1 MDAPNRQGDA
11 RLHEWQAL
19 LQSAPDTALLE
30 LLIADMNGILR
41 GKRVGRRE
49 IEHVLAKG
57 FNMPG
62 SSVMLDSKG
71 QTIDG
76 VEYGTRDGDPDV
88 YCRVVPGS
96 LAPVPWAARPSAQAL
111 VTMVDGTGRPYFADT
126 RNVLRAALAPLAA
139 RGLTP
144 VIALELEFYLL
155 EDDDGSG
162 AAPTPKVA
170 RVPGMS
176 TPQDGPQC
184 YCLEDLE
191 EVESFLADVE
201 RACRLQRIPAATA
214 LSEYGPGQFEINLHH
229 MPDAELACDHGVLL
243 KRAVKRVARAQG
255 LAACF
260 MAKPF
265 SNAAGSGLHVHVSL
279 VDRNG
284 RNVFGTEGGG
294 LSDAL
299 RHAVGGLLETMP
311 ESMAVCAPNANS
323 YRRLRPGVYVPLTP
337 NWGRN
342 HRQMALRIPLS
353 GPEDARIE
361 HRVAGADA
369 NPYLVVA
376 CVLAG
381 IEHGLAT
388 GAMPPPMIEA
398 GTIVPEVVTLPTRWE
413 LALQALERAQ
423 VLPKYLGEH
432 YCRTFVR
439 CRRTE
444 AERYHNE
451 ISNRDYEW
459 YLRAV

>member
-1 MDAPNRQGDA
+1 VERPASQTDP
-11 RLHEWQAL
+11 RLLELQAL
-19 LQSAPDTALLE
+19 PVKPQLLE

-41 GKRVGRRE
+41 GKRVGRHE
-49 IEHVLAKG
+49 IESVLTKG

-88 YCRVVPGS
+88 YCKVVPGS
-96 LAPVPWAARPSAQAL
+96 LAPVPWARRPSAQAL
-111 VTMVDGTGRPYFADT
+111 VTMVTGSGEPYFADPRT
-126 RNVLRAALAPLAA
+126 VLRAALAPLRA

-144 VIALELEFYLL
+144 VVAMELEFYLL
-155 EDDDGSG
+155 EDRGG
-162 AAPTPKVA
+162 EELVPKVA
-170 RVPGMS
+170 RVPGMRIA
-176 TPQDGPQC
+176 QDGPQC

-201 RACRLQRIPAATA
+201 RACQAQRIPAATA

-229 MPDAELACDHGVLL
+229 VPDAELACDHGVLL
-243 KRAVKRVARAQG
+243 KRVVKHVARAHG
-255 LAACF
+255 MAACF

-265 SNAAGSGLHVHVSL
+265 SQTAGSGLHIHISL
-279 VDRNG
+279 LDAQG
-284 RNVFGTEGGG
+284 RNVFGAPDG
-294 LSDAL
+294 LSDTL
-299 RHAVGGLLETMP
+299 RHAVGGLLETMA
-311 ESMAVCAPNANS
+311 EGMAIFAPNANS
-323 YRRLRPGVYVPLTP
+323 YRRLRTGVYVPLTP

-342 HRQMALRIPLS
+342 HRQMSLRIPLS
-353 GPEDARIE
+353 GPDDARIE

-369 NPYLVVA
+369 NPYLVLA

-381 IEHGLAT
+381 IEHGLETRA
-388 GAMPPPMIEA
+388 APPPMIEA
-398 GTIVPEVVTLPTRWE
+398 GTIVPEIITLPTRWE
-413 LALQALERAQ
+413 LALQALEGAK

-444 AERYHNE
+444 AERYHSE

>member
-1 MDAPNRQGDA
+1 MDTPTAKTDP
-11 RLHEWQAL
+11 RLLEWQAL
-19 LQSAPDTALLE
+19 LQSAPDTTLME
-30 LLIADMNGILR
+30 LLVADMNGILR
-41 GKRVGRRE
+41 GKRVGRHE
-49 IEHVLAKG
+49 IESVLSRG
-57 FNMPG
+57 FNLPG
-62 SSVMLDSKG
+62 SAVLLDSKG

-88 YCRVVPGS
+88 YCKVVPGTV
-96 LAPVPWAARPSAQAL
+96 APVPWAKRPSAQAL
-111 VTMVDGTGRPYFADT
+111 ITMTDASGKPYFADP
-126 RNVLRAALAPLAA
+126 RNVLRDALAPLRA

-144 VIALELEFYLL
+144 VVAMELEFYLL
-155 EDDDGSG
+155 EGGGDG
-162 AAPTPKVA
+162 ALTPKVA
-170 RVPGMS
+170 LIPG
-176 TPQDGPQC
+176 TQTRQDGPQC

-191 EVESFLADVE
+191 EVEDFLADVE
-201 RACRLQRIPAATA
+201 KACRAQRVPAATA

-229 MPDAELACDHGVLL
+229 VPDVELACDHGVLL
-243 KRAVKRVARAQG
+243 KRIVKHVAREHG
-255 LAACF
+255 MAACF

-265 SNAAGSGLHVHVSL
+265 SDSAGSGLHIHISL

-284 RNVFGTEGGG
+284 HNVFGAEGG
-294 LSDAL
+294 LSDTL

-311 ESMAVCAPNANS
+311 EGMAIFAPNANS
-323 YRRLRPGVYVPLTP
+323 YRRLRTGVYVPLTP

-342 HRQMALRIPLS
+342 HRQMSLRIPLS

-369 NPYLVVA
+369 NPYLVAA

-381 IEHGLAT
+381 IEHGIAT
-388 GAMPPPMIEA
+388 KSAPPPMIEA
-398 GTIVPEVVTLPTRWE
+398 GTIVPEVITLPRRWE
-413 LALQALERAQ
+413 LALGEFERAK

-432 YCRTFVR
+432 YCRTFLR

>member
-1 MDAPNRQGDA
+1 MDTPSKQSDP

-19 LQSAPDTALLE
+19 LQSAPDTKLLE

-41 GKRVGRRE
+41 GKRVGRHE
-49 IEHVLAKG
+49 IESIMTRG
-57 FNMPG
+57 FNLPG
-62 SSVMLDSKG
+62 SAVLLDSKG

-88 YCRVVPGS
+88 YCKVVPGS
-96 LAPVPWAARPSAQAL
+96 VAPVPWASRASAQAL
-111 VTMVDGTGRPYFADT
+111 VTMNDGGGKPYFADP
-126 RNVLRAALAPLAA
+126 RHILRAALAPLMA

-155 EDDDGSG
+155 EGDAGD
-162 AAPTPKVA
+162 ALTPKVA
-170 RVPGMS
+170 FIPG
-176 TPQDGPQC
+176 TQTRQDGPQC

-191 EVESFLADVE
+191 EVEDFLADVE
-201 RACRLQRIPAATA
+201 KACQAQRIPAATA

-229 MPDAELACDHGVLL
+229 VPDVELACDHGVLL
-243 KRAVKRVARAQG
+243 KRVVKHVARKHG
-255 LAACF
+255 MAACF

-265 SNAAGSGLHVHVSL
+265 SEYAGSGLHIHISL
-279 VDRNG
+279 VDKDG
-284 RNVFGTEGGG
+284 RNVFGLPGGG
-294 LSDAL
+294 LSDTL
-299 RHAVGGLLETMP
+299 RNAIGGLIETMP
-311 ESMAVCAPNANS
+311 EGMAIFAPNANS
-323 YRRLRPGVYVPLTP
+323 YRRLRKGVYVPLTP

-342 HRQMALRIPLS
+342 HRQMSLRIPLS

-376 CVLAG
+376 AVLAG
-381 IEHGLAT
+381 IEHGIASKST
-388 GAMPPPMIEA
+388 PPPMIEA
-398 GTIVPEVVTLPTRWE
+398 GSIVPEVVTLPRRWE
-413 LALQALERAQ
+413 LALQGLENAQ
-423 VLPKYLGEH
+423 ILPKYLGEH
-432 YCRTFVR
+432 YCRTFVA

>member
-1 MDAPNRQGDA
+1 MDTPAKQSDP
-11 RLHEWQAL
+11 RLHEWHAL
-19 LQSAPDTALLE
+19 LQSAPDTQLLE

-49 IEHVLAKG
+49 IESVLTRG
-57 FNMPG
+57 FNLPG
-62 SSVMLDSKG
+62 SAVLLDSKG

-76 VEYGTRDGDPDV
+76 VPYGTRDGDPDV
-88 YCRVVPGS
+88 YCKVIPGS
-96 LAPVPWAARPSAQAL
+96 LAPVPWSARSSAQAL
-111 VTMVDGTGRPYFADT
+111 VTMTEGTGKPYFADPRT
-126 RNVLRAALAPLAA
+126 VLRAALAPLKA

-155 EDDDGSG
+155 END
-162 AAPTPKVA
+162 AAESLTPKVA
-170 RVPGMS
+170 FIPG
-176 TPQDGPQC
+176 TQTRQDGPQC

-191 EVESFLADVE
+191 EVEGFLADVE
-201 RACRLQRIPAATA
+201 KACQTQRIPAATA

-229 MPDAELACDHGVLL
+229 VPDVELACDHGVLL
-243 KRAVKRVARAQG
+243 KRVVKHVARSHG
-255 LAACF
+255 MAACF

-265 SNAAGSGLHVHVSL
+265 SDCAGSGLHIHISL
-279 VDRNG
+279 VDQNG
-284 RNVFGTEGGG
+284 RNVFGTAEGG
-294 LSDAL
+294 LSDTL
-299 RHAVGGLLETMP
+299 RNAIGGLVETMP
-311 ESMAVCAPNANS
+311 EGMAIFAPNANS
-323 YRRLRPGVYVPLTP
+323 YRRLRKGVYVPLTP

-342 HRQMALRIPLS
+342 HRQMSLRIPLS

-376 CVLAG
+376 SVLAG
-381 IEHGLAT
+381 IEHGIAT
-388 GAMPPPMIEA
+388 KSTPPAMIEA
-398 GTIVPEVVTLPTRWE
+398 GSIVPEVVTLPTRWE
-413 LALQALERAQ
+413 LALQNLERAQ
-423 VLPKYLGEH
+423 VLPRYLGEH
-432 YCRTFVR
+432 YCDTFVR

>member
-1 MDAPNRQGDA
+1 VE
-11 RLHEWQAL
+11 RLASQTDPHLLELQAL
-19 LQSAPDTALLE
+19 PTKPELLE

-41 GKRVGRRE
+41 GKRVGRHE
-49 IEHVLAKG
+49 IERVLTKG

-76 VEYGTRDGDPDV
+76 VEYGTRDGDHDV
-88 YCRVVPGS
+88 YCKVVLGS
-96 LAPVPWAARPSAQAL
+96 LAPVPWARRPSAQAL
-111 VTMVDGTGRPYFADT
+111 VTMITGAGEPYFADPRT
-126 RNVLRAALAPLAA
+126 VLRAALAPLRA

-144 VIALELEFYLL
+144 VVAMELEFYLL
-155 EDDDGSG
+155 VDDAGD
-162 AAPTPKVA
+162 ALTPKVA
-170 RVPGMS
+170 RVPGMRIA
-176 TPQDGPQC
+176 QDGPQC

-191 EVESFLADVE
+191 EVEGFLADVE
-201 RACRLQRIPAATA
+201 QACQAQRIPAATA

-229 MPDAELACDHGVLL
+229 VPDAELACDHGVLL
-243 KRAVKRVARAQG
+243 KRVVKHVARAHG
-255 LAACF
+255 MAACF

-265 SNAAGSGLHVHVSL
+265 SQSAGSGLHIHISL
-279 VDRNG
+279 VDAQG
-284 RNVFGTEGGG
+284 RNVFGAPDGIPDT
-294 LSDAL
+294 L
-299 RHAVGGLLETMP
+299 RHAIGGLIETMP
-311 ESMAVCAPNANS
+311 EGMAIFAPNANS
-323 YRRLRPGVYVPLTP
+323 YRRLRTGVYVPLTP

-342 HRQMALRIPLS
+342 HRQMSLRIPLS

-369 NPYLVVA
+369 NPYLLLA

-388 GAMPPPMIEA
+388 RAVPPPMIEA
-398 GTIVPEVVTLPTRWE
+398 GTIVPEVITLPTRWE
-413 LALQALERAQ
+413 LALQALEGAK
-423 VLPKYLGEH
+423 VLPAYLGEH